1 MQAAKLSSQMRAASA
16 PARKAMA
23 PRLPKGVA
31 PFMPHIAPRVSV
43 VMRATMR
50 ETKLVPTIER
60 GELSDFPGSAGVY
73 AVYDKAGTLQYIG
86 LSRKVRPRKK
96 LGSLGSVVRLRARTT
111 PHMQLTRQ

>member
-31 PFMPHIAPRVSV
+31 PFMPHSAPRVSV

-86 LSRKVRPRKK
+86 LSRKVRSRQAI
-96 LGSLGSVVRLRARTT
+96 GSVGSVMRLRAWKT
-111 PHMQLTRQ
+111 PNMQLTG